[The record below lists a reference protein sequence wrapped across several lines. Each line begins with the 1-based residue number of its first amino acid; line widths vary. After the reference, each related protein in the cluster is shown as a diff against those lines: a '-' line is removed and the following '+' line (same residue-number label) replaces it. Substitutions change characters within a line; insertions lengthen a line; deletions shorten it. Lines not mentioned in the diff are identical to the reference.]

1 MHASGGVGTYTRGY
15 YGTYT
20 NAKKIHKSQCIH
32 SDWLVNRYCEA
43 SVTMIKLYRHN
54 FEHNSYV

>member
-15 YGTYT
+15 YGSYT

-32 SDWLVNRYCEA
+32 SDWPVI
-43 SVTMIKLYRHN
+43 VTIVKLCQHYFDTIRLLRV
-54 FEHNSYV
+54 SI